1 MPDRYP
7 SRDVHRQ
14 LDRCICNIAERS
26 GLISAKRSIFF
37 FISMSQNFCY
47 SKARQP
53 HFQFVSTFT
62 FFVFFGLHL
71 VFAAVRRLFSSC
83 GKQGLLF
90 LAVRRL
96 LIIVASLVAEHSLQ
110 GVRHQQ
116 LWQMG
121 LVAPQH
127 VESSP
132 TRDRTCVLC
141 VGRQILN
148 HQTTRKVPT
157 FTYFSLVIIYVQNS
171 EHKACKIFKSLL
183 IHR

>member
-121 LVAPQH
+121 LVASRH
-127 VESSP
+127 MESSWP
-132 TRDRTCVLC
+132 KDRTHVSCI
-141 VGRQILN
+141 GRRILK
-148 HQTTRKVPT
+148 HWTARE
-157 FTYFSLVIIYVQNS
+157 IS
-171 EHKACKIFKSLL
+171 E
-183 IHR
+183 